1 VGIFS
6 RRTEGPEGLSM
17 AATETFF
24 IALES
29 KGAVALGQLDGEG
42 LLMAKDLAIVDGQ
55 EWPIV
60 RLEGFKQAFKNG
72 ARPGNNVGVC
82 FGLGMPKDVFD
93 GKTLTFRRR

>member
-17 AATETFF
+17 AVTETFF
-24 IALES
+24 IVLGR
-29 KGAVALGQLDGEG
+29 KGAVALGQLEGQG
-42 LLMAKDLAIVDGQ
+42 LLMAKDLAIVDGE

-60 RLEGFKQAFKNG
+60 GLEGFRQPFKNG
-72 ARPGNNVGVC
+72 ARPGNNVGIS
-82 FGLGMPKDVFD
+82 FGLGVPKDVFD